1 MKQEGRTRI
10 IKLKSQISI
19 LNLWDRKEAV
29 AMVQQQEEGG
39 GGGGGGGGGEKPVL
53 KAAKRSLQG

>member
-39 GGGGGGGGGEKPVL
+39 GGGGGGEKPVL